1 MEEIAEKK
9 IPFWLEE
16 WTRNVNINKTRP
28 QSWKPIPI
36 TEKYIEVKK
45 RAITTPAR
53 ISSSHSSLD
62 LLDDDLINDITTEDE
77 EVDRLFPKNDS
88 DQSWHTPE
96 INTPDKSWHTPEIS
110 TPTDSFL
117 SILEEEFGELTLP
130 SRRNS
135 SGLSNNEERYTPSL
149 LTVPSELDKYHYRRF
164 SGTTKPLM
172 NNFYELNDK
181 NSNTEGR
188 NQGFEKRLEES
199 WSSLDIFNQ
208 RHRGRISKRIDAADF
223 KILDDMMLLDSENKA
238 KDGGSVSPQSV
249 KPETPVE
256 KEDFIIPELPSGR
269 HMKFDITS
277 TWGDRHYVGLNGIEI
292 FSVTGELVQIS
303 SNPADINV
311 LPEYSKDP
319 RVVENLLDKVN
330 RTRDDMHL
338 WLTPFTQGKH
348 HYISITLEQVQ
359 TIAMIRIWNYNKSR
373 IHSYRGVKDM
383 QITLDDKKIF
393 EGEIARASGGI
404 LGNTDT
410 FGDTIL
416 FTTDDDILELVS
428 QHDDAFHSVMNKVT
442 ESVKSIFPER
452 PLTADVGDV
461 RPMTCPGLTKIQS
474 ETEVAGAVLCLQTM
488 CIKLISSWGLN
499 TIGLTGIEV
508 LGETGEPLE
517 IKNIVAEPLSN
528 SNSIIRLV
536 DGVNETI
543 ERKHMWRTDLS
554 KSSILLWLVISVP
567 VHISAIN
574 VWNYN
579 ESEELSYAGVKHL
592 KIMIDDKEICEEALV
607 RKAPGHCHYKI
618 CQKIPLIKSSNINV
632 EPVDS
637 IMKSLLSPR
646 GLRPLNFEEYE
657 SPEMP
662 AGFVFQFQLLSS
674 WGDPYYIGLNGI
686 ELYDING
693 RWIPITEDHISAHP
707 SSVNILEGI
716 NDDVRT
722 PDKLV
727 DGVNS
732 TVDGR
737 HMWLA
742 PILPG
747 VINTIYIVF
756 DVVTTLSMIKLW
768 NYGKTS
774 SRGVKEFGILVDD
787 LLVYNGILECTD
799 SGENSIPNRTVIF
812 SREMECIKSRK
823 NARSRHSLD
832 ASRISVISADQSK
845 RPFTSLQVPMD
856 YSRSKSVLDF

>member
-292 FSVTGELVQIS
+292 FSVTGELVQVS
-303 SNPADINV
+303 S
-311 LPEYSKDP
+311 
-319 RVVENLLDKVN
+319 
-330 RTRDDMHL
+330 
-338 WLTPFTQGKH
+338 
-348 HYISITLEQVQ
+348 
-359 TIAMIRIWNYNKSR
+359 NYNKSR